1 MKMARRSIT
10 SAFIVLTILAL
21 TGCKEVFT
29 GKREARGVWISRFE
43 YADIDSTKSKT
54 RITEIFERAR
64 TAKLNMIFFQVRGTG
79 DAYYKS
85 QYEPWAEPLTGTLGK
100 NPGWDPLEYAVREA
114 HRLGLELHA
123 WINTF
128 TIWSGK
134 KPPVESS
141 PRSVYL
147 AHPEWLVCGMNG
159 KPMPLNDHYINISPG
174 VPEARSHV
182 VKVALD
188 IVNKYDIDGVHFDY
202 VRYPEDSPKLGYSH
216 DSISVAR
223 FNSVDGNPD
232 RMDWD
237 NWQREQ
243 VNQFVFSAYNAIIE
257 RKPWIKISASVVG
270 KYSGTGWT
278 AYTSVYQ
285 DVRRWMEL
293 GKMDFVVPMVYWEMD
308 HKTHPFGPLV
318 TEWTARVAYDRQ
330 VMPGI
335 LMGLEDKFG
344 WSEISN
350 EIDAARTRGAVGVV
364 FFSAA
369 TLEKTWGTLGTD
381 KFPYWSDVPPMT
393 WKDSI
398 APQAPATVQLK
409 TSGKNVKISWNI
421 FEGKSGPLYC
431 NIYRSSS
438 PVIDTK
444 DAKSILFVTAR
455 SAVQY
460 IDSTG
465 EGRQW
470 YYAVTALNRAGN
482 ESSLSNVAASDPA
495 LAASG
500 ERKSSK

>member
-1 MKMARRSIT
+1 
-10 SAFIVLTILAL
+10 
-21 TGCKEVFT
+21 
-29 GKREARGVWISRFE
+29 
-43 YADIDSTKSKT
+43 
-54 RITEIFERAR
+54 
-64 TAKLNMIFFQVRGTG
+64 
-79 DAYYKS
+79 
-85 QYEPWAEPLTGTLGK
+85 
-100 NPGWDPLEYAVREA
+100 
-114 HRLGLELHA
+114 
-123 WINTF
+123 
-128 TIWSGK
+128 
-134 KPPVESS
+134 
-141 PRSVYL
+141 
-147 AHPEWLVCGMNG
+147 
-159 KPMPLNDHYINISPG
+159 
-174 VPEARSHV
+174 
-182 VKVALD
+182 
-188 IVNKYDIDGVHFDY
+188 
-202 VRYPEDSPKLGYSH
+202 
-216 DSISVAR
+216 
-223 FNSVDGNPD
+223 
-232 RMDWD
+232 MDWD

-257 RKPWIKISASVVG
+257 KKPWIKISASVIG

-409 TSGKNVKISWNI
+409 PIGRNVRISWNL
-421 FEGKSGPLYC
+421 FEDKSGPLYC

-455 SAVQY
+455 NAVQY

-470 YYAVTALNRAGN
+470 YYAVTASDRAGN
-482 ESSLSNVAASDPA
+482 ESCLSNVATSEPA

>member
-1 MKMARRSIT
+1 MARRSIT
-10 SAFIVLTILAL
+10 SALIVLTIFAL

-43 YADIDSTKSKT
+43 YADVDSAKSKA

-85 QYEPWAEPLTGTLGK
+85 QFEPWAEPLTGTLGK
-100 NPGWDPLEYAVREA
+100 DPGWDPLEYALHEA
-114 HRLGLELHA
+114 HRLGLELHV
-123 WINTF
+123 WINVF

-147 AHPEWLVCGMNG
+147 DHPEWLVCGADG
-159 KPMPLNDHYINISPG
+159 KPMPLNEHYVNISPG

-188 IVNKYDIDGVHFDY
+188 IVNNYDIDGVHFDY

-216 DSISVAR
+216 DSISIAR
-223 FNSVDGNPD
+223 FKSAEGNPD

-243 VNQFVFSAYNAIIE
+243 VNQFVFSAYNAIVE
-257 RKPWIKISASVVG
+257 KKPWIKVSASVIG

-318 TEWTARVAYDRQ
+318 TEWTSRVAYDRQ
-330 VMPGI
+330 VIPGI
-335 LMGLEDKFG
+335 LLGLGEKFG

-369 TLEKTWGTLGTD
+369 ALEKTWGTLGTD
-381 KFPYWSDVPPMT
+381 KFPYWSNVPPMA

-398 APQAPATVQLK
+398 APQAPVIVQVK
-409 TSGKNVKISWNI
+409 ASGKNVKISWNLTAD
-421 FEGKSGPLYC
+421 KNGPLYC
-431 NIYRSSS
+431 DIYRSSTQA
-438 PVIDTK
+438 VDTK
-444 DAKSILFVTAR
+444 DAKNILNVTSR
-455 SAVQY
+455 NAVEY
-460 IDSTG
+460 IDSTAD
-465 EGRQW
+465 GRQW
-470 YYAVTALNRAGN
+470 YYAVTALDRAGN
-482 ESSLSNVAASDPA
+482 ESNLSNVVLSEPA

-500 ERKSSK
+500 DRKSSK